1 MWFMVKDLLTNT
13 THLIRCSLLVLHN
26 LEREHCMQY
35 FLHKRLFLELLAGLE
50 PRQGFINPF
59 IYKGFGN
66 SQPITAQTLIL

>member
-1 MWFMVKDLLTNT
+1 MQKKQAFM
-13 THLIRCSLLVLHN
+13 
-26 LEREHCMQY
+26 HC

-50 PRQGFINPF
+50 PRQGFQNPF